1 MPEKQYPA
9 VFKFKG
15 GHPALDFC
23 NTVHW
28 RRRPVYNELLTD
40 YDRLIEW
47 ATAGEVVSAAEARQL
62 KTLATERS
70 PDALD
75 RLKTARDTRDAL
87 YRFLAARL
95 AGQSAQPQDHA
106 AVSGAVADAS
116 AHADL
121 VEHEGH
127 FILKVQVLSLETIL
141 RRVMLMAGTLLTTPM
156 LERVGQCQDPRGC
169 GWLFLDTTR
178 NHSRRWCAMDDCGS
192 LDKARR
198 YYHRGRDAAPGKRR
212 ASRPVDR

>member
-15 GHPALDFC
+15 GHAALDFC

-28 RRRPVYNELLTD
+28 RRRPVYNELLTS
-40 YDRLIEW
+40 YERLIEW
-47 ATAGEVVSAAEARQL
+47 ALAGDVVSSSEARQL
-62 KTLATERS
+62 RKLAV
-70 PDALD
+70 D
-75 RLKTARDTRDAL
+75 RPRVAENRLQTARAFRDAF
-87 YRFLAARL
+87 YRLLAARL
-95 AGQSAQPQDHA
+95 AGQPVPPQDHA
-106 AVSGAVADAS
+106 VVSGAIAEAS
-116 AHADL
+116 GHADL
-121 VEHEGH
+121 VEHAGH
-127 FILKVQVLSLETIL
+127 FATTIQVLTLETIL
-141 RRVMLMAGTLLTTPM
+141 RRVALTAGTLLTTPL

-198 YYHRGRDAAPGKRR
+198 YYHRGRDAARSTGR
-212 ASRPVDR
+212 ARTADR

>member
-15 GHPALDFC
+15 GHVALDFC

-28 RRRPVYNELLTD
+28 RRRPTYTELLTS
-40 YDRLIEW
+40 YERLIEW
-47 ATAGEVVSAAEARQL
+47 AVAGEIVSSSEARHLIGLNRAHRSDAEHQL
-62 KTLATERS
+62 Q
-70 PDALD
+70 
-75 RLKTARDTRDAL
+75 TARDVRDSL
-87 YRFLAARL
+87 YRFLAKRV
-95 AGQSAQPQDHA
+95 AGRSPQPGDSGL
-106 AVSGAVADAS
+106 VSRAIADA
-116 AHADL
+116 AGHADL
-121 VEHEGH
+121 VELDEQ
-127 FILKVQVLSLETIL
+127 FVVRIQTLTLKTIL
-141 RRVMLMAGTLLTTPM
+141 WRVMLTAGVLLTTPL

-198 YYHRGRDAAPGKRR
+198 YYHRNRDAARSEDPK
-212 ASRPVDR
+212 PQVDR

>member
-15 GHPALDFC
+15 GHVALDFC

-28 RRRPVYNELLTD
+28 RKRPVYNELLTS
-40 YDRLIEW
+40 YERLIEW
-47 ATAGEVVSAAEARQL
+47 AVAGEVVSLSEARHL
-62 KTLATERS
+62 RKLAANHPRE
-70 PDALD
+70 AEG
-75 RLKTARDTRDAL
+75 RLRAARNVRDAL
-87 YRFLAARL
+87 YRFLAERL
-95 AGQSAQPQDHA
+95 SGRPAQQEDHA
-106 AVSGAVADAS
+106 AVSRAIADA
-116 AHADL
+116 AGHADL
-121 VEHEGH
+121 VEHDGH
-127 FILKVQVLSLETIL
+127 FISSVQSLTLETIP
-141 RRVMLMAGTLLTTPM
+141 RRVMLTAGMLLTTPM

-198 YYHRGRDAAPGKRR
+198 YYHRGRDAAQGQDHDMGGGR
-212 ASRPVDR
+212 

>member
-15 GHPALDFC
+15 GHAALDFC

-28 RRRPVYNELLTD
+28 RRRPVYNELLTS
-40 YDRLIEW
+40 YERLIDW
-47 ATAGEVVSAAEARQL
+47 AVAGEIVSSSEARQL
-62 KTLATERS
+62 MNLAAEHPR
-70 PDALD
+70 DAGAQLQ
-75 RLKTARDTRDAL
+75 TARDLRDAF
-87 YRFLAARL
+87 YSFLASRL
-95 AGQSAQPQDHA
+95 AGQSVQPRDRA
-106 AVSGAVADAS
+106 VVSGAIAEAWG
-116 AHADL
+116 HADL
-121 VEHEGH
+121 IEHEGH
-127 FILKVQVLSLETIL
+127 FHLKIQALTLETIL
-141 RRVMLMAGTLLTTPM
+141 RRVMLTAGTLLTTPM

-198 YYHRGRDAAPGKRR
+198 YYHRARDAAQGKGR
-212 ASRPVDR
+212 APRTADR